1 MAHNGG
7 TPQFRVGTTAGNR
20 FAWDGADLSLVS
32 NNLTIGASGVTLA
45 LKTTG
50 GDTTSMYRFAASG
63 AITGDHIGI
72 EGIQASGGG
81 INTRV
86 IGINNTITSAAAT
99 ARVFLGATD
108 SSSKLASIS
117 ISSQDI
123 SGITS
128 LIEMGADAITISGVT
143 TITGALEANGGIT
156 VDTNKFTVAD
166 GTGNTVIAG
175 TLAAGQTTITTATDG
190 VVVLD
195 YTGANGTNTQM
206 AYYRSGVLQGSI
218 STTAASTSFNTTS
231 DGRLKHHWRTP
242 SYSLATL
249 MQVVIGDYDWI
260 ATGQPG
266 TGVEAQQLHTL
277 YPWAV
282 TQGKDETPWQVD
294 YGKLTPLIAVSVQE
308 LKHEVDALR
317 AELAAI
323 KGAQGGRA

>member
-1 MAHNGG
+1 
-7 TPQFRVGTTAGNR
+7 VGTTAGNR
-20 FAWDGADLSLVS
+20 FAWDGTDLSLVS

-63 AITGDHIGI
+63 AITGDDIGI
-72 EGIQASGGG
+72 AGIQSSSP
-81 INTRV
+81 NTRSL
-86 IGINNTITSAAAT
+86 GIANTITSASAT
-99 ARVFLGATD
+99 AMVFLSATN
-108 SSSKLASIS
+108 SSSKMASIG
-117 ISSQDI
+117 ISSQNV
-123 SGITS
+123 SGSTS
-128 LIEMGADAITISGVT
+128 LIEISADAITVAGVT
-143 TITGALEANGGIT
+143 TITGALAANGGIT

-195 YTGANGTNTQM
+195 YTGGAGTNTQM